1 MRETKFRAWDK
12 IRRKWLSD
20 WEFTGITPDGQPFM
34 TTNLEENEIWPDTEV
49 VQYTGLKDKNGV
61 EIYEGDVI
69 TRMSG
74 GLLGDSKPLYT
85 GVVEFVRLQYVAK
98 YYQKRL
104 EGTAHE
110 ETVEHHGH
118 IANPSELEVIGNIY
132 ENKNLLKEVS

>member
-61 EIYEGDVI
+61 EIYEGDIVAWE
-69 TRMSG
+69 
-74 GLLGDSKPLYT
+74 T
-85 GVVEFVRLQYVAK
+85 GKEPGVQDCKMAVEFYFGQL
-98 YYQKRL
+98 
-104 EGTAHE
+104 GTVQTIPAINR
-110 ETVEHHGH
+110 T
-118 IANPSELEVIGNIY
+118 SEVIGNIY
-132 ENKNLLKEVS
+132 ENPELLK